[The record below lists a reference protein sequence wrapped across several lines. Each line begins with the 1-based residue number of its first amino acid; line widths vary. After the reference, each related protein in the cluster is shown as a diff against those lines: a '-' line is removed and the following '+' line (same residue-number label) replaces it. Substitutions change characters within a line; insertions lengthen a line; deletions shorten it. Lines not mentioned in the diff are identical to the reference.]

1 MTDKQDHQVSSP
13 LPTNPHLSLSIIKQ
27 NKSWTSAQSN
37 MPISKTMHAP
47 PITKRHNG
55 SQNSLNTYALG
66 NSSSS
71 VTTRTSVSVLTMTSK
86 QHSKITTQT
95 QFLMFLSLQIMNSID
110 TASNN
115 TLLVL
120 SRRQMVMYFYVKWK
134 RIVIICYVTTQCLV
148 LAAVKRQQPLSDTIY
163 SLIILQRGYIYFI

>member
-1 MTDKQDHQVSSP
+1 
-13 LPTNPHLSLSIIKQ
+13 
-27 NKSWTSAQSN
+27 
-37 MPISKTMHAP
+37 
-47 PITKRHNG
+47 
-55 SQNSLNTYALG
+55 
-66 NSSSS
+66 
-71 VTTRTSVSVLTMTSK
+71 
-86 QHSKITTQT
+86 
-95 QFLMFLSLQIMNSID
+95 MNSID

-163 SLIILQRGYIYFI
+163 SLIILQRGYISFIQYIVWSFIASESIVHIGG